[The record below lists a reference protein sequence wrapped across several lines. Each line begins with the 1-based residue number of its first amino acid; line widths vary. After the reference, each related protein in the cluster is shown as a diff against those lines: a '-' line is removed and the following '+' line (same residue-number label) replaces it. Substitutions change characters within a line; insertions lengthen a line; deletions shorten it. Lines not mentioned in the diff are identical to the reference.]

1 MGFFDAVGHQCAN
14 HTKLFPFLG
23 LCLFAALAG
32 SGIANSSFK
41 FSTTDL
47 WVKVRRA
54 APKAACPQA
63 ANSHPSSRA
72 RARAHPRVLLPLLVA
87 FLRGSAR

>member
-41 FSTTDL
+41 YSTTDL
-47 WVKVRRA
+47 WVKVRPRA
-54 APKAACPQA
+54 KPPCPKP
-63 ANSHPSSRA
+63 PTTTPPRA
-72 RARAHPRVLLPLLVA
+72 
-87 FLRGSAR
+87 